1 MREESGQNP
10 VFHAPPG
17 GTKATARRPVRIVTT
32 VISWCSRCGVLDG
45 VIFKRVLICNRLG
58 L

>member
-10 VFHAPPG
+10 VFHALPG
-17 GTKATARRPVRIVTT
+17 GTEATARRPTRVAATMT
-32 VISWCSRCGVLDG
+32 GWCSCCGVLDG
-45 VIFKRVLICNRLG
+45 VIVKRVLIRNRLG